1 MIEPWAAASA
11 DGAPDRFCERC
22 GSPARPDGGLLRLG
36 LTTCK
41 ACGIHACQRCWARS
55 VGACPACGV
64 PTEAT
69 ATLRSLRGTDRAA
82 TVSAAASPPPP
93 SRSTAPRVAVAA
105 AVAIALALG
114 ATALAFMPRP
124 QGPPLGG
131 VAGITG
137 TPSATAD
144 GPATSGSSAGPSA
157 PPKAAGASGRPTAG
171 AGRGELAGDVSGG
184 SGAGDP
190 GSSNPDPGATPTPR
204 PPATPAPTRAP
215 TPEPT
220 LPPPEPTPTSPPTP
234 APCLA
239 VAPRFLGELRSDA
252 RGIWV
257 SAGFTGRVTAL
268 AGHGNYVIGSQSRTA
283 GREYPCDS
291 DLTVGPA

>member
-22 GSPARPDGGLLRLG
+22 GSPARPDGAVLRVG

-64 PTEAT
+64 ATEAT
-69 ATLRSLRGTDRAA
+69 SVLRSLRGTDRAA
-82 TVSAAASPPPP
+82 TVAAAPLAMPLA
-93 SRSTAPRVAVAA
+93 RTHAPRAATVA
-105 AVAIALALG
+105 AVAILLALG
-114 ATALAFMPRP
+114 ATAFAFMPRP
-124 QGPPLGG
+124 GAPPAGG
-131 VAGITG
+131 VAGIADIPG
-137 TPSATAD
+137 TRADREAGNGSSPFPSV
-144 GPATSGSSAGPSA
+144 PATPATTTD
-157 PPKAAGASGRPTAG
+157 RPTAA
-171 AGRGELAGDVSGG
+171 AGGGEVAGDVSDG
-184 SGAGDP
+184 SSAGDP
-190 GSSNPDPGATPTPR
+190 GSSDQDPGPTPA

-220 LPPPEPTPTSPPTP
+220 PTPPLEPTPTSPPTP
-234 APCLA
+234 APCIA
-239 VAPRFLGELRSDA
+239 VAPQLIGELRSDA
-252 RGIWV
+252 RQMWAD
-257 SAGFTGRVTAL
+257 AGFTGRVTAL

-291 DLTVGPA
+291 DLTIGPA